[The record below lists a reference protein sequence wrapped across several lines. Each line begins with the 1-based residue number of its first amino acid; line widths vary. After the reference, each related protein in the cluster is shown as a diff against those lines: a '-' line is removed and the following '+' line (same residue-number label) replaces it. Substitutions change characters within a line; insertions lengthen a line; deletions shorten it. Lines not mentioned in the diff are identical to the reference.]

1 MNKDFKNN
9 EVLERVKSV
18 DSNLED
24 KVRYALFSS
33 KSQSCKYDLLMD
45 LIQLIPTKLWLE
57 LAVDNIHELPVNC
70 QKEICGQITA
80 IFKEGKL
87 FSKNDSIEIFKK
99 IEEKTVSMGLN
110 GTPLSE
116 LIPYSASFL
125 NNAIHDNRYKLFADY
140 EYVYY
145 TNDFDKVKSA
155 VVELNDLYEKGGSP
169 GVVRSYAY
177 LLTIAQFRLARLL
190 YPKDTID
197 RYSPSNAY
205 EDCFDK
211 CDESWD
217 FNEFDYDEWRPFNF
231 FDNNYGYISNVPER
245 ITRCDCVEITRI
257 FDPHLYYINADL
269 LKEIHRAVRE
279 VSDRNKYEN
288 EAAPVVEKSC
298 HFVITH
304 DN

>member
-33 KSQSCKYDLLMD
+33 KSQSREYDLLMD

-57 LAVDNIHELPVNC
+57 LAVDNIHELPANG
-70 QKEICGQITA
+70 QEEICEQISS
-80 IFKEGKL
+80 IFKEGEL

-99 IEEKTVSMGLN
+99 IEEKTVSTRLN
-110 GTPLSE
+110 GTPLSK

-125 NNAIHDNRYKLFADY
+125 NGAIHDNRYKLFADY
-140 EYVYY
+140 GYVYY
-145 TNDFDKVKSA
+145 TNDFDRLKSA
-155 VVELNDLYEKGGSP
+155 VVELNDLYEKGGSSE
-169 GVVRSYAY
+169 VVRSYAY
-177 LLTIAQFRLARLL
+177 LLTVAQFRLARLL
-190 YPKDTID
+190 YPKYTID
-197 RYSPSNAY
+197 RYSLSNAY

-217 FNEFDYDEWRPFNF
+217 FDGFDDDCWYPSNSFG
-231 FDNNYGYISNVPER
+231 NNHSYISNVPER
-245 ITRCDCVEITRI
+245 ISRCDCIEIARI

-269 LKEIHRAVRE
+269 LKEIHRAVDDVR
-279 VSDRNKYEN
+279 DRNKYEN
-288 EAAPVVEKSC
+288 EIAPVVEKSC
-298 HFVITH
+298 HFVITT

>member
-18 DSNLED
+18 DSNPEN

-33 KSQSCKYDLLMD
+33 KSQSSKYDLLMD
-45 LIQLIPTKLWLE
+45 LIQLIPTKLWVE

-80 IFKEGKL
+80 IFKEGEL

-116 LIPYSASFL
+116 LIPYSASFF
-125 NNAIHDNRYKLFADY
+125 NKAIHDNRYKLFSDY
-140 EYVYY
+140 GHVYY
-145 TNDFDKVKSA
+145 TQSVEELKSA

-169 GVVRSYAY
+169 EVVRSYAY
-177 LLTIAQFRLARLL
+177 LLTVAQFRLARLP

-197 RYSPSNAY
+197 RYSLSNAY

-211 CDESWD
+211 YDESWD
-217 FNEFDYDEWRPFNF
+217 FEKCDDGWYPSNSFG
-231 FDNNYGYISNVPER
+231 NNHSDISNVPER

-269 LKEIHRAVRE
+269 LKEIHRTVRE

-288 EAAPVVEKSC
+288 EVAPVVEKSC
-298 HFVITH
+298 HFVILPV
-304 DN
+304 N

>member
-33 KSQSCKYDLLMD
+33 KSQSREYDLLMD

-57 LAVDNIHELPVNC
+57 LAVDNIHELPANG
-70 QKEICGQITA
+70 QEEICEQISS
-80 IFKEGKL
+80 IFKEGEL

-99 IEEKTVSMGLN
+99 IEEKTVFMGLN

-116 LIPYSASFL
+116 LIPYSASFF
-125 NNAIHDNRYKLFADY
+125 NNSIHDNRYKLFSDY
-140 EYVYY
+140 GHVYY
-145 TNDFDKVKSA
+145 TQSVEKLKLA
-155 VVELNDLYEKGGSP
+155 AVELNGLYDKGGSP
-169 GVVRSYAY
+169 EVVRSYAY
-177 LLTIAQFRLARLL
+177 LLTVAQFRLARLL

-197 RYSPSNAY
+197 SYKLSDAY

-211 CDESWD
+211 YDESWD
-217 FNEFDYDEWRPFNF
+217 FEECDDGWYPSNSFG
-231 FDNNYGYISNVPER
+231 NNHSDISNVPER

-269 LKEIHRAVRE
+269 LKEIHRAIRE

-288 EAAPVVEKSC
+288 EIAPVVEKSC
-298 HFVITH
+298 HFVIPP

>member
-1 MNKDFKNN
+1 MNKDFKNS
-9 EVLERVKSV
+9 EVLERIESV
-18 DSNLED
+18 DSNPED

-33 KSQSCKYDLLMD
+33 KSQSSKYDLLMD

-57 LAVDNIHELPVNC
+57 LAIDNIHELPVNC
-70 QKEICGQITA
+70 QEEICGQITA
-80 IFKEGKL
+80 IFKEGEL
-87 FSKNDSIEIFKK
+87 FSKKDSIEIFKW
-99 IEEKTVSMGLN
+99 IEQKAVSMGLN

-140 EYVYY
+140 GYVYY
-145 TNDFDKVKSA
+145 INDFNELKSA

-169 GVVRSYAY
+169 EVVRSYAY
-177 LLTIAQFRLARLL
+177 LLTAAQFKLARLL

-197 RYSPSNAY
+197 KYSLSNAY

-211 CDESWD
+211 CDESWE
-217 FNEFDYDEWRPFNF
+217 FEEFDDDDWYPLNS
-231 FDNNYGYISNVPER
+231 FDNNHNYISNVPER
-245 ITRCDCVEITRI
+245 ITRCDCIEIARI

-279 VSDRNKYEN
+279 VSERNKYEN
-288 EAAPVVEKSC
+288 EIAPVVEKNC
-298 HFVITH
+298 HFVMPP